1 MPPTNGK
8 LPLDGIRIVDFTQ
21 VMMGPCAT
29 QMLGDYGAD
38 VIKIER
44 PGAGDLSRMSF
55 PDDPGGLD
63 NPVFFSLNRNK
74 RSIALDLRGDKGKDV
89 VRALVKTA
97 DVVVNN
103 FRAGVMERMGFGYA
117 QLKAINPK
125 IIYAFGSGFGPTGP
139 NAHKGGQD
147 VLAQALSGVM
157 HRRSDMTQPMS
168 VYATALADYS
178 AGMHLVQGIL
188 LALFQ
193 RERTGEGQEINVSLY
208 NSMLAMQMQE
218 GAMWMMRERELNWGA
233 MPLSGVFA
241 TTDGAVVMVGAFKQ
255 NPLKDISTALEMDDL
270 SADPRYDTFPKQ
282 VQQRPALQAIFRE
295 RFASNTTQYWIK
307 RLEAQD
313 LLCAPVRSLS
323 EALADPQTAVNR
335 MVVELNGAGNDPIR
349 LVGSPIDMSAAPI
362 RTNRPPRLGEHGRA
376 ILEEL
381 GYAGSAIDVL
391 VKEGVVV

>member
-1 MPPTNGK
+1 MQGNGK
-8 LPLDGIRIVDFTQ
+8 LPLDGIRVVDFTQ

-44 PGAGDLSRMSF
+44 PGQGDLSRMSF

-74 RSIALDLRGDKGKDV
+74 RSIALDLRGEKGKAV
-89 VRALVKTA
+89 VRDLIKTA

-117 QLKAINPK
+117 ALKAINPR
-125 IIYAFGSGFGPTGP
+125 IVYAFGSGFGPTGP

-147 VLAQALSGVM
+147 VLAQALTGMM
-157 HRRSDMTQPMS
+157 HRRSDMDQPMS
-168 VYATALADYS
+168 VYPTALADYS

-188 LALFQ
+188 LALYQ
-193 RERTGEGQEINVSLY
+193 REKTGEGQEINVSLY

-218 GAMWMMRERELNWGA
+218 GAMWLMRERALNWGA
-233 MPLSGVFA
+233 MPLSGVFQ

-255 NPLKDISTALEMDDL
+255 NPLQDISKALEIDDL
-270 SADPRYDTFPKQ
+270 SADPRYDSFPKQ
-282 VQQRPALQAIFRE
+282 VKERPVLQAIFRD
-295 RFASNTTQYWIK
+295 RFASNTTAYWIG
-307 RLEAQD
+307 RLEGQD
-313 LLCAPVRSLS
+313 LLCAPVKSLG

-335 MVVELNGAGNDPIR
+335 MVVECQSQANDPIR
-349 LVGSPIDMSAAPI
+349 LVGSPIDMSGASI
-362 RTNRPPRLGEHGRA
+362 KLGRPPRLGEHGREV
-376 ILEEL
+376 LQEL
-381 GYAGSAIDVL
+381 GYPASAVDAL
-391 VKEGVVV
+391 VKEGVVA